1 MARRRVPIV
10 DDDVAL
16 PPYRWQ
22 MGRNFSGTIWGID
35 VPVSEKHLL
44 SLASYRGHGGRWTW
58 SVELYRRRIKKDPSY
73 VRRIGRGVEGT
84 LSGAKP
90 AAEAAVRA
98 WLVEQLGYDPDD
110 ERF

>member
-10 DDDVAL
+10 DDDIVL

-22 MGRNFSGTIWGID
+22 MGRNFSGTIWGLELR
-35 VPVSEKHLL
+35 VSEKHFL
-44 SLASYRGHGGRWTW
+44 SLTSFRGHGGRWIW
-58 SVELYRRRIKKDPSY
+58 EVVLYRRRVRKDPSY
-73 VRRIGRGVEGT
+73 VRRVGRGVEGT
-84 LSGAKP
+84 LGLAKP

-110 ERF
+110 ERY

>member
-1 MARRRVPIV
+1 MARRRIPIV
-10 DDDVAL
+10 EDGVAL

-44 SLASYRGHGGRWTW
+44 SLTSYRSHGGRWTW
-58 SVELYRRRIKKDPSY
+58 SVELYRRRVQKDPSY

-84 LSGAKP
+84 LGRAKP

-98 WLVEQLGYDPDD
+98 WLIEQLGYDPDD
-110 ERF
+110 EF